1 MTTNET
7 PYSQARP
14 PKTITRIKSDRF
26 LDITNLHTWILF
38 TAIAACMYFFREM
51 SNSIIMVLSAYKV
64 PGSEEYL
71 MGAYMDILMY
81 ASLLVLV
88 VFFWIKYFR
97 TDDLVDYQKDRTIFF
112 INGLRGKHVINTM
125 AESMED
131 LLKLISIVGIHD
143 STINGKE
150 NKSIPKGVIIEFA
163 PQISFLKRI
172 KIFFRLENKKLNEYG
187 VLIETFPPRL
197 SDEFREF
204 HEMALQ
210 KVVNGLPVNTLL
222 ENISCSVMEPKKKVL
237 EYLLSLMNTSK
248 GETSDKHLADMYLK
262 ISTDNELV
270 IKWRYYSFISL
281 GERKNIGA
289 ARIQY
294 GAIIPGLLSS
304 MKAASLFPV
313 VLRDY
318 QSVIEAYQ
326 IMLGEVDA

>member
-1 MTTNET
+1 MTTNDT
-7 PYSQARP
+7 PYSLAKP

-26 LDITNLHTWILF
+26 LDITSCHTWVLF
-38 TAIAACMYFFREM
+38 AAIAACMYLFREL
-51 SNSIIMVLSAYKV
+51 SASIIIVLSAARI
-64 PGSEEYL
+64 PTAEEYL
-71 MGAYMDILMY
+71 MSAYMDILMY

-88 VFFWIKYFR
+88 IYIWIKYFR
-97 TDDLVDYQKDRTIFF
+97 SEDLVEYQKDRTVFF
-112 INGLRGKHVINTM
+112 INGIRGRHVINTM

-131 LLKLISIVGIHD
+131 LLKLISITGIHD
-143 STINGKE
+143 STIEGKE
-150 NKSIPKGVIIEFA
+150 NKAPKGVIIEFA
-163 PQISFLKRI
+163 PQISFITRL
-172 KIFFRLENKKLNEYG
+172 KIFLRLEKKRLNEYG

-210 KVVNGLPVNTLL
+210 KVVNGLPVNTLF

-237 EYLLSLMNTSK
+237 EYLLTLMNTSK
-248 GETSDKHLADMYLK
+248 GEASDKHLADMYLK

-281 GERKNIGA
+281 GERKNIDA
-289 ARIQY
+289 ARVQY

-313 VLRDY
+313 VLRDS
-318 QSVIEAYQ
+318 QAVIEAYQ
-326 IMLGEVDA
+326 IILGEVDA

>member
-1 MTTNET
+1 MTNET

-26 LDITNLHTWILF
+26 LDLTNLHTWILF
-38 TAIAACMYFFREM
+38 AAVAACMYLFREM
-51 SNSIIMVLSAYKV
+51 SNSIIVVLTASRNNF
-64 PGSEEYL
+64 PEEL
-71 MGAYMDILMY
+71 VTNAYMNILMY
-81 ASLLVLV
+81 VSLLILV
-88 VFFWIKYFR
+88 VFVWIKYFR
-97 TDDLVDYQKDRTIFF
+97 NDDLVEYQKDRLIFF
-112 INGLRGKHVINTM
+112 TKGIRGKHVINTM

-143 STINGKE
+143 STNGE
-150 NKSIPKGVIIEFA
+150 RVTPIPKGVILEFA
-163 PQISFLKRI
+163 PQISLTKRLKV
-172 KIFFRLENKKLNEYG
+172 FFRLEKKRLNEYG

-210 KVVNGLPVNTLL
+210 KVVNGLPVNTLF

-237 EYLLSLMNTSK
+237 EYLLTLMNTSK
-248 GETSDKHLADMYLK
+248 GDASDKHLADMYLK

-281 GERKNIGA
+281 GERKNVEA
-289 ARIQY
+289 ARVQY

-304 MKAASLFPV
+304 MRGASLYPV
-313 VLRDY
+313 ILRDS